1 MSWDISKIDLL
12 SELRP
17 LQQKIRPIAPPLRE
31 KLKLQL
37 EDWFK
42 DEVIEPFTLIIP
54 LTLFLLRVGQF
65 DPPCSFFY
73 ITQKVLV

>member
-54 LTLFLLRVGQF
+54 LTQ
-65 DPPCSFFY
+65 
-73 ITQKVLV
+73 TQS